1 MRGASANPS
10 MTQRSERNDYRTGG
24 QYGGG
29 APDTGHAVY
38 VPNQGR

>member
-10 MTQRSERNDYRTGG
+10 MPQRSREAITG
-24 QYGGG
+24 Q
-29 APDTGHAVY
+29 ADSMAVVHPDTGHAVY